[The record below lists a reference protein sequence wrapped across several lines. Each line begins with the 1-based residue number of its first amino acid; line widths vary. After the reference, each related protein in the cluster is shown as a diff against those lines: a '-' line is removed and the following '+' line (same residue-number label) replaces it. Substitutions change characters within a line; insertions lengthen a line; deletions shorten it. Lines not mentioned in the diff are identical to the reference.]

1 MQLQRLNLNRSAM
14 CAAKMTAHDTQITL
28 SPDFGYYVLRKNG
41 LKRLHENIV
50 YCPI

>member
-1 MQLQRLNLNRSAM
+1 M

-41 LKRLHENIV
+41 LKDYMKILYTVQFE
-50 YCPI
+50 